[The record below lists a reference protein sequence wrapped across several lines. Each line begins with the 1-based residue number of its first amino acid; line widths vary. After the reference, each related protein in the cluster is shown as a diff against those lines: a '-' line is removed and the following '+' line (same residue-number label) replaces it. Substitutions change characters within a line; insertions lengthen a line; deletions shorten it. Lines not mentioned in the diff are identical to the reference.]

1 MKPFLCVTNLCIAL
15 CSAPLVALT
24 ACGSSNP
31 ISGPPLPDPDLI
43 IEGDASFQGTH
54 GGQSISVV
62 VVGLDEFAVAQQSG
76 TVSASDVPS
85 FSFSFPTLLA
95 IGFSYRVHYYIDSDD
110 PAGSPR
116 TCDPT
121 DHQGSLP
128 SFSGRPTVTLT
139 AIHADPTTVNVCSKF
154 TL

>member
-15 CSAPLVALT
+15 CSALLVALT

-31 ISGPPLPDPDLI
+31 ISGLPLPDPDLI

-62 VVGLDEFAVAQQSG
+62 VVGLDEFAVGQQSG
-76 TVSASDVPS
+76 TVSASDLPS
-85 FSFSFPTLLA
+85 FSFSFPALLA
-95 IGFSYRVHYYIDSDD
+95 PGFSYQVHYWIDSNDGG
-110 PAGSPR
+110 GSPGI
-116 TCDPT
+116 CDPN

-128 SFSGRPTVTLT
+128 AFSASANVTLT
-139 AIHADPTTVNVCSKF
+139 ATHDDPNTVDVCSKF